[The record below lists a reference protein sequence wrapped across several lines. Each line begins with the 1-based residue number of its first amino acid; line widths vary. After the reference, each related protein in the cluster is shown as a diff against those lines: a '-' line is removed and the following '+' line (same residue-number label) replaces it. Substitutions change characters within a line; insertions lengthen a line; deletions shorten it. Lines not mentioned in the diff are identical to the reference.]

1 MIKLMQSTYSRQWS
15 SCGIAILSLLLAC
28 AIITIHAFV
37 PLAATTSSVRVSTTT
52 TTATTTKPTRRY
64 MFTGIVEEMGTV
76 VSLEERDDMTLW
88 DGSKGSGTE
97 LTVQGNVV
105 MEGAYQGYV
114 LNFDFIIYLLALCA
128 S

>member
-1 MIKLMQSTYSRQWS
+1 
-15 SCGIAILSLLLAC
+15 
-28 AIITIHAFV
+28 
-37 PLAATTSSVRVSTTT
+37 
-52 TTATTTKPTRRY
+52 
-64 MFTGIVEEMGTV
+64 
-76 VSLEERDDMTLW
+76 MTLW